1 VLSKSEKSE
10 MPTLGQELK
19 RLREDRGISLHQIS
33 EATHLGV
40 RFLQAI
46 ENDTYDILP
55 GGIFNRAFVR
65 KFAKQVGMDEEQ
77 ALALYERQL
86 EEMGEE
92 EAPRG
97 SYLRAE
103 EFEEKQPGNSWLL
116 SAIMF
121 LVLCAGAYA
130 AAQYFKGQQQHT
142 SGGDQANVTNTP
154 TPEPTV
160 EVTPTPD
167 PNASPN
173 PSLSPSP
180 EASPGL
186 TPPAGGMVIS
196 LTATSGECWVS
207 VKPDGLNT
215 QQALLKAGE
224 TKEVVAND
232 KAVLNLGN
240 YPALSIKINGRPVNP
255 DKLAPNRT
263 SVIVKNVVVTKENFQ
278 ELFD

>member
-1 VLSKSEKSE
+1 

-33 EATHLGV
+33 ETTHLGV

-46 ENDTYDILP
+46 ESDTYDILP

-65 KFAKQVGMDEEQ
+65 KFAKAVGMDEEQ
-77 ALALYERQL
+77 ALAMYERQL
-86 EEMGEE
+86 EEMGGEE
-92 EAPRG
+92 TPRG
-97 SYLRAE
+97 SYLRSE
-103 EFEEKQPGNSWLL
+103 EFEERQPGNSWLL

-130 AAQYFKGQQQHT
+130 AAQYFKGQQQHNAA
-142 SGGDQANVTNTP
+142 GDQATVPSTP

-167 PNASPN
+167 PNASP
-173 PSLSPSP
+173 SPA
-180 EASPGL
+180 ASPAA
-186 TPPAGGMVIS
+186 TPPPGGLVIA
-196 LTATSGECWVS
+196 LTATSGECWIS

-224 TKEVVAND
+224 TKEVLVNE
-232 KAVLNLGN
+232 KVLMSLGN
-240 YPALSIKINGRPVNP
+240 YPALNIKVNGRTINP

-263 SVIVKNVVVTKENFQ
+263 SVIVKNVVITTDNFQ
-278 ELFD
+278 SFFD

>member
-1 VLSKSEKSE
+1 

-19 RLREDRGISLHQIS
+19 RLREDRGISLHQIAES
-33 EATHLGV
+33 THLGV

-46 ENDTYDILP
+46 ESDTYDILP

-65 KFAKQVGMDEEQ
+65 KFAKAVGMDEEQ

-86 EEMGEE
+86 EEMGGEE
-92 EAPRG
+92 TPRG
-97 SYLRAE
+97 SYLRAD

-130 AAQYFKGQQQHT
+130 AAQYFKGQQHPAT
-142 SGGDQANVTNTP
+142 PDGAVVTNTP
-154 TPEPTV
+154 TPEPTLAG
-160 EVTPTPD
+160 TPTPD
-167 PNASPN
+167 PNASPD
-173 PSLSPSP
+173 PGVSPSP
-180 EASPGL
+180 EASPSV
-186 TPPAGGMVIS
+186 TPPPGGMVIS
-196 LTATSGECWVS
+196 LTATSGECWIS

-232 KAVLNLGN
+232 KVLLNLGN
-240 YPALSIKINGRPVNP
+240 YPALSIKVNGRPVNP

-263 SVIVKNVVVTKENFQ
+263 SVIVKNVVITTDNFQ
-278 ELFD
+278 SFYD